1 MGSFVGARVKRV
13 EDPAFLTGRGMY
25 VDDLRVPGVLHAAFV
40 RSHFPHAR
48 IASID
53 TSRAL
58 EIPGVVAVF
67 TGEDMAAATEPI
79 VMMVPFP
86 DANVQTFHC
95 LAVGTARFVGDPVA
109 MVIADDRYIAEDGC
123 DAVDVTYEPLPAVAS
138 FEQATA
144 PDAPR
149 LFDEWDDNIQTRVA
163 RTFGDVDGAF
173 SGAARV
179 VRETFHQHRYCA
191 APMECRGI
199 VASYDPSSGDM
210 TVHAG
215 TQIPHYF
222 RMLVA
227 PLVRQPVHQMH
238 LLPVDIGGSFGLKW
252 CIAREEIAVCAATRA
267 LGRPVKWI
275 EDRNENLSAAG
286 QAREESLEVEA
297 AVLDDGTLLGLRV
310 RISLDQGAYSG
321 FPLPAALF
329 MVETA
334 AVLPSCYRVPAY
346 EFEGTVAC
354 TNKASYTALRGPWAA
369 ETWVRERILDLIARD
384 LDLDPVEIRRRNLLR
399 ADELPRKTV
408 TGGTLDIT
416 ALPLLDRAIES
427 FRYDERRVAQQ
438 RARDDGRLVG
448 IGIAVMIEPAGGPP
462 DMVDGFLPGMGDVD
476 EPARVRVEADG
487 TVTVYSGQSP
497 HGQSHKTTFAQ
508 LAADELGVRL
518 DQVRVVT
525 GDTRSTPFSL
535 YGTGGSRAAS
545 IAGGA
550 ISSASRVVRDKVAQM
565 AAVLLEASPDD
576 IEIVDGMVG
585 VRGVPAKAMPLA
597 MIATT
602 AYAAPF
608 TFPDGVR
615 GSLEATVEFP
625 SGGAGSWTGAVHCC
639 EIEIDVNTGRVG
651 IARYLVV
658 EDCGRMINPAI
669 VEGQIT
675 GGVAQGIGAVFLE
688 RSAYDGE
695 GQFLAGTFMDYL
707 LPTAM
712 DVPRIEIE
720 HMQMDTDNP
729 FNIRGVGEGGMIAAP
744 AAITNA
750 IDDALASLG
759 GRLTEQ
765 YLPPAR
771 ILALAEQIS

>member
-1 MGSFVGARVKRV
+1 M
-13 EDPAFLTGRGMY
+13 LTGRGGF
-25 VDDLRVPGVLHAAFV
+25 VDDLRIPGLLHAAFV

-58 EIPGVVAVF
+58 QIPGVVAVL
-67 TGEDMAAATEPI
+67 TGEDMVANTEPI
-79 VMMVPFP
+79 VMMLPFP

-109 MVIADDRYIAEDGC
+109 MVIADSRYVAEDGC
-123 DAVDVTYEPLPAVAS
+123 DAVEVDYEPLPAVAS
-138 FEQATA
+138 FEQAIA

-149 LFDEWDDNIQTRVA
+149 LFDDWDDNVQCHIA

-173 SGAARV
+173 AGASHV
-179 VRETFHQHRYCA
+179 LRETFRQHRYCA

-199 VASYDPSSGDM
+199 VASYEPSSGDM
-210 TVHAG
+210 VVHAG

-252 CIAREEIAVCAATRA
+252 CVAREEIAVCAATRA

-275 EDRNENLSAAG
+275 EDRNENLSADG
-286 QAREESLEVEA
+286 QAREESLDVEA

-310 RISLDQGAYSG
+310 RILLDQGAYSG

-329 MVETA
+329 MVETMS
-334 AVLPSCYRVPAY
+334 VLPNCYRVPAY
-346 EFEGTVAC
+346 EVQGTVAC

-369 ETWVRERILDLIARD
+369 ETWVRERIFDLIARD
-384 LDLDPVEIRRRNLLR
+384 LGLDPVEVRRRNLIR
-399 ADELPRKTV
+399 AEELPCKTV
-408 TGGTLDIT
+408 TGGSLDMT
-416 ALPLLDRAIES
+416 TLPLLERAVEMLD
-427 FRYDERRVAQQ
+427 YDERRAAQR

-462 DMVDGFLPGMGDVD
+462 DMVDAFLPGMGDVD
-476 EPARVRVEADG
+476 EPGRVRVEADG
-487 TVTVYSGQSP
+487 TVTIYSGQSP
-497 HGQSHKTTFAQ
+497 NGQGHKTTLAQ

-535 YGTGGSRAAS
+535 YGTGGSRSAS
-545 IAGGA
+545 VAGGA
-550 ISSASRVVRDKVAQM
+550 ITSASRLVRDKIASM

-576 IEIVDGMVG
+576 IEIVEGMVG

-608 TFPDGVR
+608 TFPEGVR
-615 GSLEATVEFP
+615 GTLEATVEFP
-625 SGGAGSWTGAVHCC
+625 SGGAGLWTGAVHCC
-639 EIEIDVNTGRVG
+639 ELEIDADTGGVR
-651 IARYLVV
+651 ITRYLVV
-658 EDCGRMINPAI
+658 EDCGRMINPAV
-669 VEGQIT
+669 VEGQII

-688 RSAYDGE
+688 RSAYDEE
-695 GQFLAGTFMDYL
+695 GQFLAGTFADYL

-720 HMQMDTDNP
+720 HMQMDSDNP

-750 IDDALASLG
+750 IDDALAHLG
-759 GRLTEQ
+759 TRLTEQ

-771 ILALAEQIS
+771 ILALTGRIS